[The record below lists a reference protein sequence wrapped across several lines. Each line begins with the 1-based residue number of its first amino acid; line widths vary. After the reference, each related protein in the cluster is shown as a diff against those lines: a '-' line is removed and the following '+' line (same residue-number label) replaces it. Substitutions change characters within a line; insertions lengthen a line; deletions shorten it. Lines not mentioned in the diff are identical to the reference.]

1 MMALEDKI
9 DALIAALNRVSD
21 GLAGGKPA
29 TATATTG
36 KTTTT
41 TTKTTPPKP
50 TVEKVAE
57 MAAAVKTQIS
67 KEAAVHLIK
76 TAGGADKLAEIKA
89 AKYVEFVAACE
100 AALEAGEVEIPA
112 DDDGGL

>member
-1 MMALEDKI
+1 MMALEDRI

-21 GLAGGKPA
+21 GLAGGKP
-29 TATATTG
+29 ATATTG